1 MPFNTI
7 EEALADLQ
15 AGRMIVVVDD
25 EDRENE
31 GDLIMAASKVTPEA
45 INFMVRHGRG
55 LVCAPLTAERLEQLD
70 LPQMVSHNTDTHQ
83 TAFTVSVDAA
93 SVTTGISAYERA
105 ETIRTLI
112 DPAAKPTDLRRP
124 GHIFPLQA
132 REGGVLRRAG
142 HTEAAVDLAKLAGLP
157 PAGVLCE
164 ILNEDGTMARVPQ
177 LREFCR
183 QHGLKL
189 VTIADLIQH
198 RLKKE
203 KLVWRSA
210 SADLPTAYGNFRLIA
225 YENSV
230 DCQTHLALV
239 KGEIKTEE
247 PVLARVHSQCLTGD
261 VLGSL
266 RCDCGNQ
273 LRQAMRQIEE
283 NGSGVLVYMRQ
294 EGRGIGLLN
303 KLRAYELQDVQNKDT
318 VEANEALGFPADLRD
333 YGVGAQI
340 LVDLGV
346 RKLRLLTNNPRK
358 IKGLEGYGLNI
369 VERVP
374 LEIPPSD
381 HNSKYLAT
389 KKHKL
394 GHLLHL
400 AE

>member
-1 MPFNTI
+1 
-7 EEALADLQ
+7 
-15 AGRMIVVVDD
+15 
-25 EDRENE
+25 
-31 GDLIMAASKVTPEA
+31 
-45 INFMVRHGRG
+45 
-55 LVCAPLTAERLEQLD
+55 
-70 LPQMVSHNTDTHQ
+70 
-83 TAFTVSVDAA
+83 
-93 SVTTGISAYERA
+93 A
-105 ETIRTLI
+105 ETIRALI
-112 DPAAKPTDLRRP
+112 DPATKPDDLRRP

-142 HTEAAVDLAKLAGLP
+142 HTEAAVDLAKLAGLL

-164 ILNEDGTMARVPQ
+164 ILNEDGTMARLPQ
-177 LREFCR
+177 LQEFCSEY
-183 QHGLKL
+183 GLKL
-189 VTIADLIQH
+189 ITIADLIH
-198 RLKKE
+198 YRMKKE

-210 SADLPTAYGNFRLIA
+210 GAALPTAYGTFRLIA

-230 DCQTHLALV
+230 DNQTHLALV
-239 KGEIKTEE
+239 KGELDSES
-247 PVLARVHSQCLTGD
+247 PVLVRVHSQCLTGD

-273 LRQAMRQIEE
+273 LRQAMKQIEE
-283 NGSGVLVYMRQ
+283 NGSGVLLYMRQ

-303 KLRAYELQDVQNKDT
+303 KVRAYEIQDVENKDT

-346 RKLRLLTNNPRK
+346 RRIRLLTNNPRK
-358 IKGLEGYGLNI
+358 VKGLEGYGLNI

-374 LEIPPSD
+374 LEIPPGR

-389 KKHKL
+389 KKNKL
-394 GHLLHL
+394 GHLLNM

>member
-247 PVLARVHSQCLTGD
+247 PILTRVHSQCLTGD

>member
-142 HTEAAVDLAKLAGLP
+142 HAEAAVDLA
-157 PAGVLCE
+157 
-164 ILNEDGTMARVPQ
+164 
-177 LREFCR
+177 
-183 QHGLKL
+183 
-189 VTIADLIQH
+189 
-198 RLKKE
+198 
-203 KLVWRSA
+203 
-210 SADLPTAYGNFRLIA
+210 
-225 YENSV
+225 
-230 DCQTHLALV
+230 
-239 KGEIKTEE
+239 
-247 PVLARVHSQCLTGD
+247 
-261 VLGSL
+261 
-266 RCDCGNQ
+266 
-273 LRQAMRQIEE
+273 
-283 NGSGVLVYMRQ
+283 
-294 EGRGIGLLN
+294 
-303 KLRAYELQDVQNKDT
+303 
-318 VEANEALGFPADLRD
+318 
-333 YGVGAQI
+333 
-340 LVDLGV
+340 
-346 RKLRLLTNNPRK
+346 
-358 IKGLEGYGLNI
+358 
-369 VERVP
+369 
-374 LEIPPSD
+374 
-381 HNSKYLAT
+381 
-389 KKHKL
+389 
-394 GHLLHL
+394 
-400 AE
+400 

>member
-346 RKLRLLTNNPRK
+346 RQLRLLTNNPRK

>member
-247 PVLARVHSQCLTGD
+247 PILTRVHSQCLTGD

-346 RKLRLLTNNPRK
+346 RQLRLLTNNPRK

-374 LEIPPSD
+374 WRSRPAIITPSISPPRSISWD
-381 HNSKYLAT
+381 
-389 KKHKL
+389 
-394 GHLLHL
+394 HLLHL